1 MAEGGPW
8 VAGVKAGAEWEREE
22 EEPLGGAL
30 GAGGPMRVPPSPLL
44 DTSGSNA
51 ALLPTEAEL
60 HVD

>member
-30 GAGGPMRVPPSPLL
+30 GAGGPLQVPQSLL
-44 DTSGSNA
+44 LKASGTQS
-51 ALLPTEAEL
+51 ALLPTST
-60 HVD
+60 